1 MCCLSNF
8 SKRDK
13 SSAPGKLRGKERER
27 EGERERERERKRER
41 VSEREGRRN
50 GAKEGDTHTCTLYT
64 HSNETHHHTQALK
77 TYLMCI
83 LQ

>member
-50 GAKEGDTHTCTLYT
+50 GAKEGDTHTV
-64 HSNETHHHTQALK
+64 HVH
-77 TYLMCI
+77 CI
-83 LQ
+83 LIVMKRIITHN